1 MMTGVGGGRGAAAR
15 TAAQSSRGEALPRRT
30 LLVMAGGTGG
40 HIFPALAV
48 AKEMQARGWQ
58 VVWLGARGKME
69 AELVPKHGIPIELLS
84 IGGVRGQ
91 GLVRKLV
98 QPLEQAIALW
108 KSVAVIF
115 RHRPDAVIGFGG
127 FTGFPGGIAA
137 TLLWKPLIVHEQNSV
152 AGLTNKLLSH
162 LAERVLTAF
171 PSAFPKQGQ
180 LVGNPVRPDI
190 AALPAPAERFAH
202 RTGPLRVLV
211 VGGSLGAAAL
221 NSAVPKALA
230 LLAPEQRPQVIHQ
243 AGSKQIEQLR
253 ANYAEAGVA
262 GECVAFID
270 DMAQAYAEA
279 DLVICRAGALT
290 VAELAAAGVASI
302 LVPFPHAVDDHQT
315 GNAQYLSEA
324 GAGLLIQ
331 QHELTPEWLAAQ
343 LGELKRE
350 RLVSMAE
357 AARNKALPAATQVV
371 ADIIEEVTA

>member
-1 MMTGVGGGRGAAAR
+1 M
-15 TAAQSSRGEALPRRT
+15 SRQRNRT

-48 AKEMQARGWQ
+48 AKEMQARGWSI
-58 VVWLGARGKME
+58 VWLGAKGKME
-69 AELVPKHGIPIELLS
+69 AELVPKHGIPLELLA

-127 FTGFPGGIAA
+127 FTGFPGGLAA
-137 TLLWKPLIVHEQNSV
+137 TLLWKPLLIHEQNSV
-152 AGLTNKLLSH
+152 AGLTNKVLSY
-162 LAERVLTAF
+162 LADRVLTAF
-171 PSAFPKQGQ
+171 PSAFAGKGQ
-180 LVGNPVRPDI
+180 LVGNPVRPAI
-190 AALPAPAERFAH
+190 AALPAPLERFQG
-202 RTGPLRVLV
+202 RTGPLRILV

-221 NSAVPKALA
+221 NTVVPQALA
-230 LLAPEQRPQVIHQ
+230 LIAAEQRPLVTHQ

-262 GECVAFID
+262 GDCVAFID
-270 DMAQAYAEA
+270 DMAQAYGQA

-331 QHELTPEWLAAQ
+331 QRELTAEWLAARLQ
-343 LGELKRE
+343 ELNRT

-371 ADIIEEVTA
+371 ADIIEEMTA